1 MADKAVSPESND
13 MGSNLKCV
21 PLSELFTLSELQEM
35 EDKNPRSTWRKKNA
49 HCKHHGV
56 IEDAKYD
63 GAHKARDAVS
73 TWSVRNVYG
82 LPSFLPVREAGG
94 SSGEA
99 DSVSEASP
107 WPGPHSWEER
117 RAPRERAEGTHLPE
131 KRVGGGG
138 RGQKR
143 AHLPTP
149 TPSQPKPP
157 SGPSRRPEPQTQSR
171 RWCQPHSSTAI
182 RPGGA
187 GGGDLLLGGAVEAPK
202 PLAHWSSTH
211 WGVGPSK
218 GMSVLKTCIPL
229 QV

>member
-138 RGQKR
+138 REQ
-143 AHLPTP
+143 H
-149 TPSQPKPP
+149 PK
-157 SGPSRRPEPQTQSR
+157 SLGDLKVLWELCRQSR
-171 RWCQPHSSTAI
+171 SMPRGQ
-182 RPGGA
+182 GA
-187 GGGDLLLGGAVEAPK
+187 GERGWPLLVRSENQDR
-202 PLAHWSSTH
+202 PLIDWLLH
-211 WGVGPSK
+211 
-218 GMSVLKTCIPL
+218 
-229 QV
+229 